1 MNNLVDSKLEV
12 MPMSEPMLVLINIY
26 QLEKA

>member
-12 MPMSEPMLVLINIY
+12 MAMSESMLVLINIH